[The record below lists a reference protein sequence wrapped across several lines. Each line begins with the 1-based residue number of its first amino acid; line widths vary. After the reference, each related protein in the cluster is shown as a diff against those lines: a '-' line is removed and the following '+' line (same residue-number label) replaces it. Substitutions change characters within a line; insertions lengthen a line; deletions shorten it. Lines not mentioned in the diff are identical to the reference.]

1 MEEKYLPTTEPR
13 IFRVLFPHGDFEIN
27 ENTGEQT
34 VPMVDMGLMKINDGA
49 EPTAKL
55 WANTVKPTDFPDL
68 LTKNKKN
75 GNVKN
80 FVEFEKTVFRAANQP
95 ELIWFKQETLEEWE
109 RA

>member
-1 MEEKYLPTTEPR
+1 MNEPR
-13 IFRVLFPHGDFEIN
+13 IFRVLFPHGNYEIN

-55 WANTVKPTDFPDL
+55 WANTIKPTDFPNL
-68 LTKNKKN
+68 LMKNERE

-80 FVEFEKTVFRAANQP
+80 FVEFENTVVRAANQP
-95 ELIWFKQETLEEWE
+95 ELIWFKEEPLEVWE
-109 RA
+109 AA